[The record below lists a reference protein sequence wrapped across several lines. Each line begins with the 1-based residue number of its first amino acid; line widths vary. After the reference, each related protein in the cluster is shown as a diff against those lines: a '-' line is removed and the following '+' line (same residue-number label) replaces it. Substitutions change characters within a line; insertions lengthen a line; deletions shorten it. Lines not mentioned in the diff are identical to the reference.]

1 MDSIIEHL
9 ESDNSKRNSITLE
22 SHVSNNDPTVN
33 NTPNI
38 ESTND
43 INLKPIN
50 FKDIKKGSELS
61 KPRVNEEYFE
71 SILKNYKNIKSN
83 LENINEDIEKLEKV
97 HFNFVNNAENKLRFH
112 EYGVYIDDIYYQ
124 IKLLKMEYTNQMNI
138 QMHNI
143 NKMYKDLYRLYY
155 KVVKK
160 LISIHIENSNLTPL
174 IDKKHV
180 NDKIVNE
187 KKQYFSKIKIFNEI
201 SNDNYSIEDC
211 ECIYIELESR
221 LDELVRTVDNIN
233 NIINNVKEKFS
244 EGLLL
249 QTYLISL
256 KGEKDKII
264 IEYNMF
270 HKILKST
277 LLSHLDIS
285 TKYFNRTSVISKEI
299 VNDTEKINLIE
310 KV

>member
-9 ESDNSKRNSITLE
+9 ESDNSKRNSVTLE
-22 SHVSNNDPTVN
+22 THGVSNNVPIVN

-50 FKDIKKGSELS
+50 FKDSKRGSELS

-233 NIINNVKEKFS
+233 NIITPF
-244 EGLLL
+244 
-249 QTYLISL
+249 
-256 KGEKDKII
+256 
-264 IEYNMF
+264 
-270 HKILKST
+270 
-277 LLSHLDIS
+277 
-285 TKYFNRTSVISKEI
+285 
-299 VNDTEKINLIE
+299 
-310 KV
+310 

>member
-1 MDSIIEHL
+1 
-9 ESDNSKRNSITLE
+9 
-22 SHVSNNDPTVN
+22 
-33 NTPNI
+33 
-38 ESTND
+38 
-43 INLKPIN
+43 
-50 FKDIKKGSELS
+50 
-61 KPRVNEEYFE
+61 
-71 SILKNYKNIKSN
+71 
-83 LENINEDIEKLEKV
+83 
-97 HFNFVNNAENKLRFH
+97 
-112 EYGVYIDDIYYQ
+112 
-124 IKLLKMEYTNQMNI
+124 MEYTNQMNI